1 METVESW
8 NTETMDIEQ
17 EYTNLT
23 EDCDVPE
30 NSLGV
35 AVAISFLYGVVLVLA
50 LIGNI
55 MVIVIVYIRPKL
67 RSASNVNLINLAF
80 ADLCCCVSLPFS
92 LVSEIKGS
100 WIFGDVACVL
110 VAFLTLWACTVIVMI
125 LLNIAIYR
133 YFVISRA
140 RSEIVKVL
148 RKRTVRIN
156 VMIWPLSAIFS
167 APPIVGWGRYR
178 ACVGLPSCFL
188 DLPSSRSYVV
198 FFVLFSTIIPSVLM
212 IFCYARICAT
222 VRNSSKRVKNTA
234 HALFRASTILTESV
248 VAESGETRRSRCSLR
263 DVEFLPLPVRSPRG
277 SDSGIIQASR
287 SEKRL
292 SIVSYTSVIA
302 NMRPEELRLGKS
314 LFLVF
319 VAYLLFWLPVVSV
332 MLVGSFLSSDPVHGL
347 WVAMQICMYIHAA
360 VNPFVYGLL
369 TDPFRSVINTAMSWG
384 TKTKPGVR
392 DNDLKRPSIATMDRL
407 NVESDTYMDRS
418 NSDSKN
424 CERINLK
431 RLSIPESCHQARL
444 SLSASSF

>member
-1 METVESW
+1 
-8 NTETMDIEQ
+8 MDIAQ
-17 EYTNLT
+17 ELTNLT
-23 EDCDVPE
+23 GEGCDVRE
-30 NSLGV
+30 DSLGLTI
-35 AVAISFLYGVVLVLA
+35 AVSLLYGVVFVLA

-55 MVIVIVYIRPKL
+55 MVITIVYVRPKL

-80 ADLCCCVSLPFS
+80 ADLCCCVGLPFS
-92 LVSEIKGS
+92 LVSEIKS
-100 WIFGDVACVL
+100 TWIFGDVVCVL
-110 VAFLTLWACTVIVMI
+110 VAFLTLWACTAIVMI
-125 LLNIAIYR
+125 LLNISIYR

-156 VMIWPLSAIFS
+156 VLVWSLSAVFS
-167 APPIVGWGRYR
+167 APPIIGWGRYR

-188 DLPSSRSYVV
+188 DLPSSRSYII
-198 FFVLFSTIIPSVLM
+198 FFILFTTLIPSVLM

-234 HALFRASTILTESV
+234 QALFRASTILTESV
-248 VAESGETRRSRCSLR
+248 VSESGDTRRSRCSLR
-263 DVEFLPLPVRSPRG
+263 DVEFLPLPVRSHRG

-319 VAYLLFWLPVVSV
+319 VAYLLFWSPVVII
-332 MLVGSFLSSDPVHGL
+332 MFIAAFLNPTPVHGL
-347 WVAMQICMYIHAA
+347 WVAMQLCMYIHAA

-369 TDPFRSVINTAMSWG
+369 TDPFRCVINTAMSWG
-384 TKTKPGVR
+384 NKTRAGIR
-392 DNDLKRPSIATMDRL
+392 DNGLKRPSIATMDRL

-431 RLSIPESCHQARL
+431 RLSIPESCHPARL